1 MRQHV
6 LSDPR
11 LLQQLS
17 NLNPDLAR
25 AARDDPTRFAAM
37 VQQLEQSRRQAE
49 SQRAQMTAE
58 NADPFDVEAQKRIE
72 DAIKQENIAANLEAA
87 MEYNPESFARVNT
100 IIMGG

>member
-1 MRQHV
+1 
-6 LSDPR
+6 
-11 LLQQLS
+11 
-17 NLNPDLAR
+17 
-25 AARDDPTRFAAM
+25 M

-87 MEYNPESFARVNT
+87 MEYNPESFARVT
-100 IIMGG
+100 YGKRHALRRK